1 MSLTDI
7 IKRLDD
13 TYSSSD
19 DPLLLHNRAAIHI
32 ISGRKGSGK
41 STLLLSLLNSKKAWK
56 RRFNAIFMVSP
67 TAQGEAK
74 FAKLVEELSEDGRF
88 YDTLNEQV
96 MEDIFDKVR
105 GFNEDFKQSGK
116 RKKPRF
122 LLILDDCVLDISKKK
137 DSQINRMA
145 IISRHLN
152 LTLTILAQKYNAI
165 NTLLRANADTVCQ
178 FGSLN
183 SREITCLQDD
193 INVNKDVFNRLYLQA
208 TQKPN
213 GFLWIN
219 LIANPPV
226 FYDRFDKMDV
236 PEFASNLATM
246 QG

>member
-13 TYSSSD
+13 TYSASD

-67 TAQGEAK
+67 TAQGEQK
-74 FAKLVEELSEDGRF
+74 FAKLVEELSDDGRF
-88 YDTLNEQV
+88 YDMLNEQV
-96 MEDIFDKVR
+96 MEEIFDKVR
-105 GFNEDFKQSGK
+105 GFNDDFKESKK

-137 DSQINRMA
+137 DSVLNRMV

-152 LTLTILAQKYNAI
+152 LTVVVLTQKYNAV

-183 SREITCLQDD
+183 AREITCLQDD
-193 INVNKDVFNRLYLQA
+193 INVDKDVFNRLYIQA

-213 GFLWIN
+213 GFLWVN
-219 LIANPPV
+219 LIQNPPV

-236 PEFASNLATM
+236 PEFRRVSES
-246 QG
+246 